1 MVSATT
7 AVLALW
13 AVWLLGWLVAAR
25 TTATI
30 VVRQSLASRL
40 AHSVPIWGGA
50 VLLFL
55 QPRRFAVFQHSLL
68 PRTAW
73 MAWIGVVVVALGLGF
88 AGWARTHLGRFWS
101 AAVTLKAEHRL
112 IRTGPYA
119 LSRHPIY
126 TGLLLALAGTTFAR
140 DTVGAVAG
148 LILFLVGFILK
159 IRQEERLLLEHFG
172 AAYRAYQGEVPAVVP
187 RLRWG
192 SRLTSA

>member
-1 MVSATT
+1 VVSATT
-7 AVLALW
+7 AVLGLW

-30 VVRQSLASRL
+30 VVRQCLASRL

-101 AAVTLKAEHRL
+101 AAVADF
-112 IRTGPYA
+112 GPM
-119 LSRHPIY
+119 
-126 TGLLLALAGTTFAR
+126 
-140 DTVGAVAG
+140 
-148 LILFLVGFILK
+148 
-159 IRQEERLLLEHFG
+159 
-172 AAYRAYQGEVPAVVP
+172 
-187 RLRWG
+187 
-192 SRLTSA
+192 